1 MGSADKAVYDRL
13 IAKLDELPTLPTVV
27 HELNRIISD
36 PMSSTTDIERV
47 MEKDQS
53 LTAKVLRL
61 ANSAYYAI
69 PGGVKT
75 LARAVAYLGYDTVN
89 QLVMAASIFDSL
101 KIKGPPPPA
110 FDVNKFWQHSIG
122 VAMGSEVIAKQVKY
136 KNPSDLFT
144 CGLIHD
150 IGKVALL
157 VIESET
163 LLKLTKEANDRG
175 LSLDETEDLL
185 ALPKHTVIGQML
197 AVKWNLPVQLQNS
210 IRYHHQKEV
219 NMRGGASAE
228 ISQQIDIVM
237 LSNLMVHALKF
248 GNSGYN
254 KTVGAPKVLFE
265 RLQIAVPDLPKLTKD
280 IQIALQS
287 ADNFLKIIGE

>member
-1 MGSADKAVYDRL
+1 MSTTEKINYDRI

-36 PMSSTTDIERV
+36 PMSSTGDIEKV

-53 LTAKVLRL
+53 LTAKVLKL

-89 QLVMAASIFDSL
+89 QLVLAASIFENL
-101 KIKGPPPPA
+101 KVKGPPLA
-110 FDVNKFWQHSIG
+110 FDINKFWQHSIG
-122 VAMGSEVIAKQVKY
+122 VGMASEVIAKQVKY
-136 KNPSDLFT
+136 KNPSDMFT

-157 VIESET
+157 VVEIET
-163 LLKLTKEANDRG
+163 LMAITTAANEKNLSFDEA
-175 LSLDETEDLL
+175 EDLL
-185 ALPKHTVIGQML
+185 GMPKHTVIGQML
-197 AVKWNLPVQLQNS
+197 VIKWNLPVQIQS
-210 IRYHHQKEV
+210 CVRYHHQRET
-219 NMRGGASAE
+219 NMRGG
-228 ISQQIDIVM
+228 ISVEMTQQVDIVM
-237 LSNLMVHALKF
+237 MANLMIHALKF

-254 KTVGAPKVLFE
+254 KVVGAPKVLFE
-265 RLQIAVPDLPKLTKD
+265 RLNIGAADLPKVTKD
-280 IQIALQS
+280 IQLALQS
-287 ADNFLKIIGE
+287 ADNFLKLIAE